1 MFGSS
6 KTTLGFSNEDSNDT
20 IKIVNSLKG
29 TGLLMKGVTEAV
41 ESEVKEQN
49 RGFLGML
56 AALLAFSL
64 LGGMLS
70 GKGVMR
76 AGKTAIRA
84 IGGTIR
90 AGHHFFYHLII

>member
-1 MFGSS
+1 M
-6 KTTLGFSNEDSNDT
+6 
-20 IKIVNSLKG
+20 KIVNSLKG

-49 RGFLGML
+49 RVFLGML

-76 AGKTAIRA
+76 AGKRAIRA

-90 AGHHFFYHLII
+90 AEHHFCYHLII

>member
-1 MFGSS
+1 M
-6 KTTLGFSNEDSNDT
+6 
-20 IKIVNSLKG
+20 KIVNSLKG

-49 RGFLGML
+49 RVFLGML

-70 GKGVMR
+70 GKVVMR
-76 AGKTAIRA
+76 AGKRAIRA

-90 AGHHFFYHLII
+90 TEHHFCYHLII